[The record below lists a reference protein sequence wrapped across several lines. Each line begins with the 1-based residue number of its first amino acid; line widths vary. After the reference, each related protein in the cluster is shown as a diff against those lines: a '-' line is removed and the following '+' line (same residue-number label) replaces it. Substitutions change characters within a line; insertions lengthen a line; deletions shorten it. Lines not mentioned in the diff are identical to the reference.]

1 MARKGAVANGALT
14 ILGVIFLSFAIILTA
29 IFGFIYFKTQDTIK
43 NADTHV
49 QGVISDITSYRDS
62 DGDTHHRAYVTYE
75 FEGKLYENIVL
86 NTYSSGMKVGK
97 EYTIYIPDA
106 SRPHSVTVDNNWI
119 FILMMSIFGSV
130 FGILGIVFII
140 ASRTSNRSYLVE
152 KGVLVYATVTYAGPS
167 NTTINNKQTY
177 RIKGEWTDSNGIIHK
192 VKSPLLFYLPI
203 HEFTEVRVFVDPDNY
218 KKYYMDVEYEPSNIM
233 ESAF

>member
-29 IFGFIYFKTQDTIK
+29 IFGFIYYKTQDTIK

-119 FILMMSIFGSV
+119 FILTT
-130 FGILGIVFII
+130 I
-140 ASRTSNRSYLVE
+140 AKLICAHTNDSKTSNRSYLVE

-177 RIKGEWTDSNGIIHK
+177 RIKGEWTDSNGNVHK

-218 KKYYMDVEYEPSNIM
+218 KKYYMDVEYEPSNVM